1 MKKRNRKR
9 PAADRD
15 RYGPI
20 MRWRDN
26 TAVIL
31 ALADYIR
38 GEKVAVIGSRYGFDD
53 SAITRVARRMGVE
66 TRGRGRPLNRSA

>member
-1 MKKRNRKR
+1 
-9 PAADRD
+9 
-15 RYGPI
+15 

-26 TAVIL
+26 TTVIL

-53 SAITRVARRMGVE
+53 STITRVARRMGVE
-66 TRGRGRPLNRSA
+66 TRGRGRPITRSDR